1 MPNSLVKEKTFHVQ
15 SKGICHKVVNPHL
28 KLSLPRVWQPL
39 AGPQI
44 ASSFAN
50 IVDDEMSS

>member
-15 SKGICHKVVNPHL
+15 SKGICHKVANPHL